1 MKCITRADLERLAAE
16 ARAAARRRKN
26 LNLHASF
33 DDPVQ
38 RLLNALEPGTYVRPH
53 RHATPAKWELMTIV
67 SGRAVL
73 LVLSD
78 DGVVQQRIDLDH
90 DTPIVEIPPAT
101 WHMLAALEP
110 GTVLLEVKPGP
121 YGPTAPGD
129 SADWAPAEGSDATAG
144 LERWCRDARVGDRAP
159 R

>member
-1 MKCITRADLERLAAE
+1 MKRITRADLAELSVE
-16 ARAAARRRKN
+16 ARAVARRRKN
-26 LNLHASF
+26 LNLHASL

-53 RHATPAKWELMTIV
+53 RHAEPAKWELMTIV

-73 LVLSD
+73 LVFSD
-78 DGVVQQRIDLDH
+78 DGIVRQRIDLDR

-121 YGPTAPGD
+121 YGPTAPAD
-129 SADWAPAEGSDATAG
+129 FADWAPAEGSGIAAG
-144 LERWCRDARVGDRAP
+144 LEQWCRGARVGERAP

>member
-1 MKCITRADLERLAAE
+1 MRFITRADLERLVAE

-26 LNLHASF
+26 LNLHASL
-33 DDPVQ
+33 DDRVQ

-53 RHATPAKWELMTIV
+53 RHAAPAKWELMTIV

-73 LVLSD
+73 LVFSD
-78 DGVVQQRIDLDH
+78 DGVVQQRVDLGR

-129 SADWAPAEGSDATAG
+129 FADWAPAEDSSAAAG
-144 LERWCRDARVGDRAP
+144 LEQWCRGARVGERAP